1 LRVVESGIQYNQT
14 VDYDPLTADVI
25 TYVPEHHRDGILFR
39 ETTKIEN
46 IFLGLSVWRE
56 GEDEHCYFR
65 HLMSYESPLEL
76 SRVVDTAEAR
86 NEIVDSMSMIQ
97 VIVWASIE
105 SEIGEEEREDLTT
118 DMNNLCYGVP
128 ILKMKTEVINMDEF
142 EKRILDAGECYT
154 GHTALKEGRKKRAAR
169 RREASCTSCYPGGH
183 RPRNILARAKRS
195 IKNSFGLDKFVHL
208 IIGHERFGCE

>member
-1 LRVVESGIQYNQT
+1 
-14 VDYDPLTADVI
+14 
-25 TYVPEHHRDGILFR
+25 
-39 ETTKIEN
+39 
-46 IFLGLSVWRE
+46 
-56 GEDEHCYFR
+56 
-65 HLMSYESPLEL
+65 MSYESPLEL

-105 SEIGEEEREDLTT
+105 SELGEEERDDLTT
-118 DMNNLCYGVP
+118 DMKNLCYGVP
-128 ILKMKTEVINMDEF
+128 ILMMKTEVINMDEF

-169 RREASCTSCYPGGH
+169 RREASCTSCKHGSSGSGDL
-183 RPRNILARAKRS
+183 LARAKRS
-195 IKNSFGLDKFVHL
+195 VKNSFGLDELVHL